1 MKSYKQLQ
9 EGVYDKNIFHAVFLA
24 GGPGSGKSFVA
35 RTTTGGLGMKVV
47 NSDDAFER
55 LLKKAGLS
63 LKMPASEL
71 QQRDAVRARA
81 KELTNKR
88 KDMYIDGR
96 LGLVIDGTGRD
107 YDKIQYQA
115 SLLRELGYQT
125 YMIFVNT
132 SLDVA
137 QERNQLR
144 ARTID
149 DKIVEKSWNEVQRN
163 IGKFQNY
170 FGTKN
175 FIIVDNNENV
185 PDTKLF
191 NHVMKR
197 VRALVTRK
205 VTNPQAKQWIQQQL
219 DMKKR

>member
-1 MKSYKQLQ
+1 MKNYKQLQ

-47 NSDDAFER
+47 NSDDAFEK

-71 QQRDAVRARA
+71 KPRDAVRDKA
-81 KELTNKR
+81 KIITDKR
-88 KDMYIDGR
+88 RDMYIDGR
-96 LGLVIDGTGRD
+96 LGLVIDGTGRE

-115 SLLRELGYQT
+115 SLLRGLGYQT

-137 QERNQLR
+137 QERNQQR

-149 DKIVEKSWNEVQRN
+149 PEIVTKSWNDVQRN
-163 IGKFQNY
+163 IGKFQNF
-170 FGTKN
+170 FGGKN
-175 FIIVDNNENV
+175 FIIVDNNVND

-197 VRALVTRK
+197 VRALVIRK
-205 VTNPQAKQWIQQQL
+205 ITSPQAKQWIQQQL
-219 DMKKR
+219 SMKKR